1 MGFQFSYTL
10 ARRLS
15 SQKGSGS
22 SRLIIR
28 IATGAVALSVA
39 VMIVSIAIVKG
50 YQTEIRSKIIGFSTH
65 IQISHLDMNNSYE
78 TTPLYRDSVQEGVI
92 RNAYGISHLQPFAI
106 KAGILKTREDFA
118 GVVLKGVD
126 SSFDWRFLQQHL
138 VSGEVPSLHADTTST
153 QIFVSKILAARLRL
167 RLNDRVL
174 LYIAENPPRVRRF
187 TVSGIYNT
195 GLEDL
200 DKIYAFVDM
209 RQVQKLNNWPADAIS
224 GYEVGLDNYA
234 ELATASEELLN
245 LLPYTMDV
253 HTIRD
258 LYPQLFDWLNLL
270 DLNVWVIIIL
280 MVIVACIN
288 MTTAIL
294 ILIVE
299 RSNMVGILKAIGA
312 SNKGIGRI
320 FMYMASYLI
329 FWGLVIG
336 NIAGIGICLSQSY
349 TGWFKLSQE
358 AYYLSK
364 VPIQL
369 QWSDVLLINAGS
381 FVICYLVML
390 LPASFV
396 SRITPV
402 KAIRFE

>member
-1 MGFQFSYTL
+1 MGLNFSYTI

-15 SQKGSGS
+15 LQKGSGS

-28 IATGAVALSVA
+28 IATGAVALSIA

-65 IQISHLDMNNSYE
+65 IQISHLDMNNSFE
-78 TTPLYRDSVQEGVI
+78 TTPVYRDTVLEKMLVSNPEV
-92 RNAYGISHLQPFAI
+92 SHLQPFAI
-106 KAGILKTREDFA
+106 KAGILKTKEDFV

-138 VSGEVPSLHADTTST
+138 ISGSVPRIHPDSVSTELFISKVLADKLKLKLHD
-153 QIFVSKILAARLRL
+153 K
-167 RLNDRVL
+167 VL
-174 LYIAENPPRVRRF
+174 LYIAQEPPRVRRF

-195 GLEDL
+195 GLEEMDQL
-200 DKIYAFVDM
+200 YAFVDM
-209 RQVQKLNNWPADAIS
+209 RQVQKLNMWADYTIS
-224 GYEVGLDNYA
+224 GYEIGLNDYTK
-234 ELATASEELLN
+234 LDLTSSELLGI
-245 LLPYTMDV
+245 LPYNLEI

-258 LYPQLFDWLNLL
+258 LYPQLFDWLGLL

-288 MTTAIL
+288 MTTALL

-299 RSNMVGILKAIGA
+299 RSNMVGILKAIGG
-312 SNKGIGRI
+312 SNKSIAYI
-320 FMYMASYLI
+320 FIYMASYLI
-329 FWGLVIG
+329 FWGLILG
-336 NIAGIGICLSQSY
+336 NIAGITVCLSQSY
-349 TGWFKLSQE
+349 FGWFKLSQE
-358 AYYLSK
+358 AYYLSE

-369 QWSDVLLINAGS
+369 EWKDILMINAGS
-381 FVICYLVML
+381 FGICYLVLL